1 MKKAVFFALAFALAT
16 SNAAAQTEG
25 RSGYAAALADAG
37 RPDSDKA
44 RDDARK
50 PAEVLAFAGVE
61 PGQVVVDYIMGG
73 GYLTRVLAAAVGSK
87 GKVYAFQP
95 AEFISFRAEYGTE
108 QDIVVAAYKNI
119 VPLRPSIGAL
129 QVPEPVDLIITVQN
143 YHDLHLSMA
152 PKGTADFV
160 NKGLFAML
168 KPGGTL
174 VVIDHVAATGS
185 GADVANSLHR
195 IEPAYARAE
204 IEKAGFVFDG
214 ESKLWRNS
222 ADPLTASVFDAS
234 MRGKTDQFAY
244 RFRKPK

>member
-1 MKKAVFFALAFALAT
+1 M
-16 SNAAAQTEG
+16 
-25 RSGYAAALADAG
+25 
-37 RPDSDKA
+37 
-44 RDDARK
+44 ARK
-50 PAEVLAFAGVE
+50 PAEVLAFAGVK
-61 PGQVVVDYIMGG
+61 PDQVVVDYIMGG
-73 GYLTRVLAAAVGSK
+73 GYLTRILAAAVGPK

-108 QDIVVAAYKNI
+108 QDIAAAAYKNI

-195 IEPAYARAE
+195 IEPSYARAE

-222 ADPLTASVFDAS
+222 TDPLTASVFDAS

-244 RFRKPK
+244 RFRKPE